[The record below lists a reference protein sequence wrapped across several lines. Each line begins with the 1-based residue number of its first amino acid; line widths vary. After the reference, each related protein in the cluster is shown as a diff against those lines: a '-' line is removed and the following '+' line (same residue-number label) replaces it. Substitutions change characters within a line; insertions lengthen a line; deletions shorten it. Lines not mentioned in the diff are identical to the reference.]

1 MSFVDPLQ
9 ATGPPSAVKKRERGE
24 YPEEAL
30 AEVHAGPSR
39 SKSAR
44 VVQKRERGEYPEEAL
59 AEVHA
64 GPSRSKSARVV
75 QKRERGEYAE
85 EALAEVHT
93 GPSGSTKGS
102 NDGGKVAEN
111 VVNISSTALAGDSE
125 DPLQATESF
134 RVLQKR
140 ERGEYPEEAL
150 AEVHAGPSRSKSAR
164 VVQKRERGEYP
175 EEALA
180 EVHARPSRSKSAR
193 VVQKRER
200 GEYAEEALA
209 EVHTGPSGSTKGS
222 NDGGK
227 VAENVVN
234 ISSTALAG
242 DSEDPL
248 QATESFRVLQKRERG
263 EYPEEALA
271 EVHAGPSRSKS
282 ARVVQKRERGEY
294 PEEALAEVHARP
306 SRSKSA
312 RVVQKRERGEYAEEA
327 LAEVHTGPS
336 GSTKGSN
343 DGGKVA
349 ENVVNISSTALA
361 GDSEDP
367 SPDNVDEISES
378 TVLQTGLPVMRNPFD
393 VDLQEEISHY
403 FASPPSWDE
412 SSGNSNT
419 SAEEMIVLYSPEC
432 GKYSEE
438 AHSEVHAGPS
448 GSTKG
453 SNDGGKVAE
462 NVVNIPWTALA
473 GDSEDPLQATES
485 FRVLQKRE
493 RGEYPE
499 EALAEVHAGPSRSKS
514 ARVVQKRERGEYPEE
529 ALAEVHARP
538 SRSKSARV
546 VQKRERGEYAEEALA
561 EVHAGPS
568 GSTKGSNDGGKVAE
582 NVVNISSTAL
592 AGDSEDPLQATESFR
607 VLQKRERGEYP
618 EEALAEVH
626 AGPSRSKSARVVQKR
641 ERGEYAEEALA
652 EVHAGPSGSTKGSN
666 DGGKVAENVVNISS
680 TALAGDS
687 EDPLQATESFRVLQ
701 KRERG
706 EYPEEALAEVHAG
719 PSRSKSA
726 RVVQKRERGE
736 YPEEALAEVHARPSR
751 SKSARVVQK
760 RERGEYA
767 EEALAEVHARP
778 SRSKSARVV
787 QKRERGEYA
796 EEALAEVHAGPS
808 GSTKGSNDGGKVAE
822 NVVNISSTALAGDS
836 EDPSPDNVDEISES
850 TVLQTGLPVMRNPFD
865 VDLQEEISHHFASP
879 PSWDESSGNS
889 NTTAEEM
896 IVLYSPPP
904 QFADNNMRDEDLFQS
919 PSISPLPQPDC
930 YLSESNDADNSQS
943 ILPSSTPE
951 SADYDFSS
959 SNCSNLAQSSVT
971 KPSIRKRKSVKAES
985 VRKKLLYGLEKQDA
999 SQNLSKPKVRLRRRD
1014 PKAHKDSIKK
1024 MAKNAGLQYTKRD
1037 GSIVPAKEM
1046 KQGCEPTCRKK
1057 CSQRVTL
1064 NDRRKNFE
1072 SFWECGSAVR
1082 QWEFIVSH
1090 CTSSKPQFT
1099 KNDATKHWKTSR
1111 KYFLLASESDKRI
1124 EVCLKM
1130 FVDTLSIS
1138 HQMVK
1143 TAFSKI
1149 DPESFLIEED
1159 QRGKFERQ
1167 IRQDWEAT
1175 KKSVI
1180 DHINSFPRV
1189 ESHYVRENST
1199 KEYLEEGL
1207 SVAQMHKMYLE
1218 VMDNSSD
1225 DQVVRASLR
1234 QYRDVFNANF
1244 NLAFHVPK
1252 KDACD
1257 ACTSFNNCS
1266 ASEKEIRRNDHMA
1279 HLQEKS
1285 IAREIKNE
1293 NKKAARESDNICAA
1307 VFDYEKILNAPSNH
1321 ASALYYKRKLGVFN
1335 FTIYDLGTQNACC
1348 YVYDE
1353 TQGKKGGSE
1362 VASCLLNFI
1371 KSGISKGK
1379 SKFLFWSDNCPGQN
1393 KNTLVF
1399 GFYQLLAQEF
1409 SISIEH
1415 RFLVKGHTQNEG
1427 DSVHAAIERKTKNAA
1442 VHSPSHWREKIR
1454 SASEKGKYDVIE
1466 MTVHDFLNFESL
1478 RKNLLM
1484 VRNTTGTSVKW
1495 SQISEICIS
1504 KDLPTI
1510 IRYRESFLENK
1521 EYIIDLEAGKKK
1533 KASAKMSL
1541 EDFSPTRSS
1550 PIPLKKDKYK
1560 DLMYL
1565 CEKLLIPTEYHSFY
1579 KNLPVE

>member
-367 SPDNVDEISES
+367 
-378 TVLQTGLPVMRNPFD
+378 
-393 VDLQEEISHY
+393 
-403 FASPPSWDE
+403 
-412 SSGNSNT
+412 
-419 SAEEMIVLYSPEC
+419 
-432 GKYSEE
+432 
-438 AHSEVHAGPS
+438 
-448 GSTKG
+448 
-453 SNDGGKVAE
+453 
-462 NVVNIPWTALA
+462 
-473 GDSEDPLQATES
+473 LQATES

-582 NVVNISSTAL
+582 NVVNISSTALAGDSEDPSPDNVDEISESTVLQTGLPVMRNPFDVDLQEEISHHFASPPSWDESSGNSNTSAEEMIVLYSPECGKYSEEAHSEVHAGPSGSTKGSNDGGKVAENVVNIPWTAL